1 MYNQDICASNPLMG
15 FSSFLGRGVLAIS
28 FLIKATLLNCLPTR
42 LQNISKVWLW
52 PYRSLHINC
61 HSYTVLPFRVM
72 HCNWPHSAVIS
83 PHPQLVLALGM
94 FSRCHGECAPSRV
107 IRHRLEK
114 HCVNN
119 QSSRAKDIN
128 GANYK
133 SEQIYSFC

>member
-1 MYNQDICASNPLMG
+1 MYNQDTCASNLLMG
-15 FSSFLGRGVLAIS
+15 FSSFLGRGVLTIS

-42 LQNISKVWLW
+42 PQNISKVWLW
-52 PYRSLHINC
+52 SYRSLNINS
-61 HSYTVLPFRVM
+61 HSYTALPFWVM
-72 HCNWPHSAVIS
+72 HCNSPHSAVIS
-83 PHPQLVLALGM
+83 PLPQLVLALGM
-94 FSRCHGECAPSRV
+94 FSWCHRECARSRV
-107 IRHRLEK
+107 IWHHLEK